1 MFASLWKDNW
11 DETRQHFL
19 DWWERK
25 GLVIGMWE
33 NLEIEGLKH
42 EPVPPV
48 PPAKS
53 MDQYWFDP
61 QWRSAYIHYTLS
73 RSSFK
78 ADILPVANT
87 HLGPGSLS
95 AIMGGNLIGYD
106 DAIWI
111 HANDE
116 DSDDIGFDEDNRW
129 WQLHLDLVRA
139 CKQHATDRY
148 FVGCPDLIEGL
159 DTLAG
164 IRGVTNVML
173 DIAARPDELERQLRI
188 VNKTWFEVFER
199 IYQEIKIDDEMA
211 FCYFSLW
218 APGRAAKLQCD
229 VSAMISPKDFRRF
242 VKPYIEEQCEWLDYS
257 LYHLDGVDAIRHL
270 DAILEIESLDA
281 VQWTP
286 GIGQPQGGDPTWFDL
301 YHRVLDAGKSVM
313 PSLVEPDE
321 LQPLLDEIG
330 PAGVNVMLTFK
341 SEQDVEAAA
350 EIAEKYR

>member
-11 DETRQHFL
+11 EETRQHFL
-19 DWWERK
+19 DWWDRK

-33 NLEIEGLKH
+33 NLELDGLQH
-42 EPVPPV
+42 ELVPPV
-48 PPAKS
+48 APATD
-53 MDQYWFDP
+53 MNQYWFDP
-61 QWRSAYIHYTLS
+61 EWRSAHIHYSLS

-95 AIMGGNLIGYD
+95 AILGGNLIGYD

-111 HANDE
+111 HARDE
-116 DSDDIGFDEDNRW
+116 DSDEVVLDENNSW
-129 WQLHLDLVRA
+129 WKLHMDLIKA
-139 CKQHATDRY
+139 CKCYATDRY

-164 IRGVTNVML
+164 LRGVTQVML
-173 DIAARPDELERQLRI
+173 DIAERPEELERQLRAA
-188 VNKTWFEVFER
+188 NEAWFEVFEK
-199 IYQEIKIDDEMA
+199 IYQEINIDGEMA

-218 APGRAAKLQCD
+218 APGRMAKLQCD
-229 VSAMISPKDFRRF
+229 VSAMISPRAFRRF
-242 VKPYIEEQCEWLDYS
+242 VVPYITEQCQRLDYS

-270 DAILEIESLDA
+270 NAILEIEELDA

-286 GIGQPQGGDPTWFDL
+286 GVNQPQGGDPTWFDL

-313 PSLVEPDE
+313 PSLVEVDE

-330 PAGVNVMLTFK
+330 PAGVNAMVTFK
-341 SEQDVEAAA
+341 TEQDVETAVR
-350 EIAEKYR
+350 IAEQYR